1 MNNTVWNPTN
11 FEYTERPRYP
21 RIGQL
26 VFAGSWLLVIGLL
39 DLLYAISVIEGSE
52 IFITTASWLVGDT
65 HPPGWLMLLVA
76 MVQLAAAP
84 AVWLG
89 RRWAFWVA
97 LASICAHA
105 VAAIM
110 FTSESTAL
118 GIVLFALDVTVLFSL
133 VTTAGER
140 RPQF

>member
-1 MNNTVWNPTN
+1 MNYTARGATN
-11 FEYTERPRYP
+11 FEYTERQRYP
-21 RIGQL
+21 RIGRL
-26 VFAGSWLLVIGLL
+26 VFAGCWLLVIGLL
-39 DLLYAISVIEGSE
+39 DLFYAISVIAGSE

-65 HPPGWLMLLVA
+65 HPPGWLMLVVA

-97 LASICAHA
+97 IASICAHA

-110 FTSESTAL
+110 FMSEALVL
-118 GIVLFALDVTVLFSL
+118 GIALFALDVTVLFSL
-133 VTTAGER
+133 VTTVGER
-140 RPQF
+140 RPRF